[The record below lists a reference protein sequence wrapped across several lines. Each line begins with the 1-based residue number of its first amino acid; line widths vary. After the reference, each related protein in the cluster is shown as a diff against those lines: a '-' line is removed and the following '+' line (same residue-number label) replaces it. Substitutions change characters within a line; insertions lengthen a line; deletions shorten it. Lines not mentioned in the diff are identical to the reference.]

1 MTTRTSHEYHHL
13 HGLLQQLD
21 DAEKTLAHGP
31 RRIAVTE
38 KKTVAAEQAC
48 TDQKEQI
55 QLLKKTVDQSS
66 LNLKSREAEVT
77 KLTLRLNEASS
88 NKEYDII
95 QAQMAAA
102 RAADADLEDP
112 ILSLL
117 SQVDE
122 ANEELQQRMD
132 EVSDLKQKTASITA
146 ETRSIEPGLKSDIER
161 LTAEITDADA
171 VIPTGESRTTYR
183 RLRDA
188 MGPAAM
194 ALVEGGFCTACNTG
208 ATSQDI
214 VRMNMSEF
222 LLCRACGRIL
232 YLIREE

>member
-21 DAEKTLAHGP
+21 DAEQTLAHGP
-31 RRIAVTE
+31 RRIAVAE
-38 KKTVAAEQAC
+38 KKVAAAEQAC

-55 QLLKKTVDQSS
+55 QLLKKTVDQNS

-77 KLTLRLNEASS
+77 KLTVRLNEASS

-95 QAQMAAA
+95 QAQMSSA
-102 RAADADLEDP
+102 RAADAELEDQ

-117 SQVDE
+117 SQVDD
-122 ANEELQQRMD
+122 ADEELNRRSD
-132 EVSDLKQKTASITA
+132 EVSDLKQKTSKITD

-161 LTAEITDADA
+161 LTAEIAEADA
-171 VIPTGESRTTYR
+171 VIPTGESRTTYQ

>member
-1 MTTRTSHEYHHL
+1 MTTSTSHEYHHL

-21 DAEKTLAHGP
+21 DAEQTLAHGP
-31 RRIAVTE
+31 GRIAVAE
-38 KKTVAAEQAC
+38 KKVAAAEQSC
-48 TDQKEQI
+48 MDQKEQI
-55 QLLKKTVDQSS
+55 QLLKKTVDQNS
-66 LNLKSREAEVT
+66 LNLKSREAEVS

-95 QAQMAAA
+95 QAQMASAKS
-102 RAADADLEDP
+102 ADEELEDQ

-122 ANEELQQRMD
+122 ADEELKRRTN
-132 EVSDLKQKTASITA
+132 EVSELKQKMADIATRV
-146 ETRSIEPGLKSDIER
+146 RSIEPGLKSEIER
-161 LTAEITDADA
+161 LTTEIAEADA
-171 VIPTGESRTTYR
+171 VIPTGESRTTYQ
-183 RLRDA
+183 RLRAA

-208 ATSQDI
+208 ATSQDL

-232 YLIREE
+232 YLVREE

>member
-102 RAADADLEDP
+102 RAADAELEDQ

>member
-21 DAEKTLAHGP
+21 DAEQTLAHGP
-31 RRIAVTE
+31 RRIAVSE
-38 KKTVAAEQAC
+38 KKVSAADQAC

-55 QLLKKTVDQSS
+55 QLLKKSVDENT

-95 QAQMAAA
+95 HAQMASA
-102 RAADADLEDP
+102 RAADAQLEDQ

-122 ANEELQQRMD
+122 ANDELNRLME
-132 EVSDLKQKTASITA
+132 EVSELKQKTADITA
-146 ETRSIEPGLKSDIER
+146 ETKSIEPGLKSDIER
-161 LTAEITDADA
+161 LTTEIAEADA
-171 VIPTGESRTTYR
+171 VIPAGESRTTYQ

>member
-1 MTTRTSHEYHHL
+1 MTTKTSQGYHHL

-21 DAEKTLAHGP
+21 DAEQALAHGP
-31 RRIAVTE
+31 RIIAVSE
-38 KKTVAAEQAC
+38 KKVAAAGLAC

-55 QLLKKTVDQSS
+55 QLLKKSVDQSS

-95 QAQMAAA
+95 QAQMASAK
-102 RAADADLEDP
+102 AADAELEDQ

-117 SQVDE
+117 SQLDE
-122 ANEELQQRMD
+122 ATDELKRRTQ
-132 EVSDLKQKTASITA
+132 EVSDLEQKTADITA
-146 ETRSIEPGLKSDIER
+146 EARSVEPGLKSDIER
-161 LTAEITDADA
+161 LTGEIAEADA
-171 VIPTGESRTTYR
+171 VIPAGESRLTYQ

-188 MGPAAM
+188 MGPAAL
-194 ALVEGGFCTACNTG
+194 AIVEDGFCTACNTG

-232 YLIREE
+232 YLVREE